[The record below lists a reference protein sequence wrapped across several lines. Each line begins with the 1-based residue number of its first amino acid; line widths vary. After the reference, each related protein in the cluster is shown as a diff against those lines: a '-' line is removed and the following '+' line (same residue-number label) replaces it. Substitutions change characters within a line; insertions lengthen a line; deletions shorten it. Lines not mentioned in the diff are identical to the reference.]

1 MAEPTTARKE
11 LKAAWFMSNRNRHGS
26 VRGLEGINTES
37 KAQDLIFAYL
47 ENKEAYN
54 RRKARLPAYMVS
66 TTHTFRQ
73 RGNAEN
79 CAKLHTGLIV
89 VDIDNFQTDAEAEDV
104 REHLQELDGCVT
116 AFLSPSHHGV
126 KGIFKVHPV
135 PTTVAEHEYAWRF
148 VSEYVKGEAG
158 VEIDES
164 GKDVTRLTYC
174 SWDSEAEFWGDSAPI
189 AVPAMPAEPE
199 NPAGRV
205 HHSPTDGEPM
215 DALPPVGMANSAY
228 RIPDRMD
235 DQRHLKEW
243 REPKSCWS
251 TMVAAAADFWIN
263 WPRWEKYKDIGMF
276 DIAECLTRFAGRTG
290 HDRYIGAEIQR
301 LVEDTAKKFERGVYV
316 DQEKATWTTGTT
328 RQAKGDTGEPHQATQ
343 EAPMVL
349 MSSLHDHCGII
360 TEVLEDKTIRLRY
373 NTRANRLEYTYLLG
387 GEWCEITDGFFHRLR
402 GDLRSNYRVMRRDS
416 NKKPYEWPI
425 SMSENDLH
433 SALKALGHDRQVD
446 PFEDWL
452 HQEVAKAKWDGTPRL
467 EGLYIDLFGAE
478 DTPLVRWA
486 GKYLFLGIIQRT
498 LDPGCQ
504 LDEFTVLIGKQGIG
518 KSQHLR
524 YIFPEACRN
533 DWFSDDFDMSR
544 SDQKRFESTQGFA
557 LIEMSEMAG
566 FGAKEIEALK
576 RYITSK
582 VDVQRIPY
590 ARVTEHHARRFIF
603 VATTNNETPL
613 PNDPSGNRRFVPIRL
628 AHGAN
633 VEAWM
638 NDHRKQ
644 LWAEA
649 WHMYHNSTPANL
661 PRELYPL
668 QADAAEGARNVDSI
682 AEELVAKLPHEA
694 MTFTEISEKLR
705 LIQSDMDDGET
716 RLLSFPDTTRIRN
729 ALLSA
734 GWSQPTASTRYEGR
748 TGRWWM
754 APLNRA

>member
-1 MAEPTTARKE
+1 MSEPTTARKE
-11 LKAAWFMSNRNRHGS
+11 LEAAWFMSNRNRHGS

-47 ENKEAYN
+47 ENKDAYN

-89 VDIDNFQTDAEAEDV
+89 VDIDNFQTDSEAEDV
-104 REHLQELDGCVT
+104 REHLQELDGCVI

-126 KGIFKVHPV
+126 KGIYKVHPV
-135 PTTVAEHEYAWRF
+135 PTTVAEHEHAWRF
-148 VSEYVKGEAG
+148 VAEYVRGEAG

-164 GKDVTRLTYC
+164 GKDVTRLTYS

-189 AVPAMPAEPE
+189 LVPPMPAEPE

-243 REPKSCWS
+243 REPQSCWS
-251 TMVAAAADFWIN
+251 AMVAAAADFWIN

-316 DQEKATWTTGTT
+316 EQEKSVWRDNEGKAVSRPIDQTG
-328 RQAKGDTGEPHQATQ
+328 PHQATKD
-343 EAPMVL
+343 APKILNCSM
-349 MSSLHDHCGII
+349 HDHRGIVE
-360 TEVLEDKTIRLRY
+360 EVLDDKTIKIRY
-373 NTRANRLEYTYLLG
+373 NTRANRLEYSFVMG
-387 GEWCEITDGFFHRLR
+387 WEWPEVTDGFFHDLR
-402 GDLRSNYRVMRRDS
+402 SDLRSNYRVMRRDT

-425 SMSENDLH
+425 TIGENDLH
-433 SALKALGHDRQVD
+433 SALKAIGYGNQID
-446 PFEDWL
+446 PFEQWL
-452 HQEVAKAKWDGTPRL
+452 YEKVATTKWDGEHRVAR
-467 EGLYIDLFGAE
+467 LYIDLFGAE
-478 DTPLVRWA
+478 DTPLTRWA
-486 GKYLFLGIIQRT
+486 GMYLFLGIIQRT
-498 LDPGCQ
+498 ENPGCQ
-504 LDEFTVLIGKQGIG
+504 LDEFPVLIGTQGIG

-524 YIFPEACRN
+524 YIFPEEYRN
-533 DWFSDDFDMSR
+533 QWFSDDFDMSR

-566 FGAKEIEALK
+566 FGLKEIEALK

-590 ARVTEHHARRFIF
+590 ARVTESHARRFIF

-628 AHGAN
+628 EHGNN

-638 NDHRKQ
+638 NDNREQ

-649 WHMYHNSTPANL
+649 YHMYRAGETANL
-661 PRELYPL
+661 DRELHP
-668 QADAAEGARNVDSI
+668 QQKVAAESARNVDAI
-682 AEELVAKLPHEA
+682 VEELIAQLPQET
-694 MTFTEISEKLR
+694 MTFTEIGEKMR
-705 LIQSDMDDGET
+705 LIQNELSESEY

-729 ALLSA
+729 ALLTA
-734 GWSQPTASTRYEGR
+734 GWSMPTAPTRFDGQM
-748 TGRWWM
+748 GRWWM
-754 APLNRA
+754 PPRG